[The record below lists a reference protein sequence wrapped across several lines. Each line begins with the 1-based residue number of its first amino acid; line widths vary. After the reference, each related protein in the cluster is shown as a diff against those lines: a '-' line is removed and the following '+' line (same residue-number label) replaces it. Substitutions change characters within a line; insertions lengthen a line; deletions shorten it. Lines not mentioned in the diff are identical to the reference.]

1 MNMKELA
8 SKWGWNSFRADPR
21 NIYIAKTSKMYVS
34 LMKSQVVFFVLKALM
49 DVGHAIKQKNIL
61 SNILLPPGYEVEE
74 QKVGAGKTSGV
85 CLKIKIPYK
94 DWSAHNDEVK
104 NIAENLVRVLH
115 ENDIW
120 AGKVGDGHMYEK
132 SYKEGDVQQ
141 YVKRGKSLQKGSAIV
156 HDDPFKGKL
165 LQFCPKINAL
175 SVSAISKLIATSVF
189 WFNGEEGKTFRD
201 LLSARYDQMSKNFL
215 EVGYDDRD
223 KEGNLMWNL
232 YGCQTRLEGCHD
244 ARLAV
249 PLKKYELDNN
259 ETNRI
264 MGNEGNFGH
273 DMPVWLCKK
282 GVDFKQCKRVMLVTQ
297 DPLRT
302 NDPAGA
308 VYLSTPFSLH
318 CKGYR
323 ADGYVLKYTTLISK
337 ILERGVA
344 VYATDFK
351 KWYAKKRGYVGD
363 KRFHGIMSQAR
374 EILEKEIGL
383 FKPNL
388 IVVAG
393 RDPYAFMRKMMTQT
407 CASAKNHVVDVHGQ
421 VVGDYKK
428 EDVHSQFMVIIHP
441 SGSAA
446 GHQKAAG
453 IKDYPGYYFDKIMA
467 VLDKQNETGFV

>member
-8 SKWGWNSFRADPR
+8 SKWGWNLQADKK
-21 NIYIAKTSKMYVS
+21 NIYVAKTPQMYVS
-34 LMKSQVVFFVLKALM
+34 LMKSQVVFFALRSIM
-49 DVGHAIKQKNIL
+49 DIRHAIDQKNIL
-61 SNILLPPGYEVEE
+61 LKIQPPHGYVVEYPMAE
-74 QKVGAGKTSGV
+74 AGKASGV
-85 CLKIKIPYK
+85 CLKIKIPNK

-104 NIAENLVRVLH
+104 NIAENLVRVLQ

-120 AGKVGDGHMYEK
+120 TGKLEDGHEYGKSCEK
-132 SYKEGDVQQ
+132 GDV
-141 YVKRGKSLQKGSAIV
+141 KKGGKSLPKGCAIT
-156 HDDPFKGKL
+156 HNDPFEGVAL
-165 LQFCPKINAL
+165 DFCPKINTL
-175 SVSAISKLIATSVF
+175 SVSGISNLIATSVF
-189 WFNGEEGKTFRD
+189 WFNEDEGKTFRN
-201 LLSARYDQMSKNFL
+201 LLLKRYDQMSNKFL
-215 EVGYDDRD
+215 KVGFDDRD
-223 KEGNLMWNL
+223 EEGNLMWNL
-232 YGCQTRLEGCHD
+232 DGCQTRLEGCHD
-244 ARLAV
+244 ARLEV
-249 PLKKYELDNN
+249 PLKKYGLDNN
-259 ETNRI
+259 EANRM
-264 MGNEGNFGH
+264 MGNAGNFGH

-282 GVDFKQCKRVMLVTQ
+282 GVDFKQCKKVMLVTQ

-363 KRFHGIMSQAR
+363 KSFPGIMSQAR
-374 EILEKEIGL
+374 KILEKEIGL

-388 IVVAG
+388 IVAAG

-407 CASAKNHVVDVHGQ
+407 CASAKNHVADVHGQ
-421 VVGDYKK
+421 VVGDYKNGS
-428 EDVHSQFMVIIHP
+428 VHSQFMVIIHP

-453 IKDYPGYYFDKIMA
+453 ITDYPGYYFDKIMA
-467 VLDKQNETGFV
+467 VLDKQNEVGFV